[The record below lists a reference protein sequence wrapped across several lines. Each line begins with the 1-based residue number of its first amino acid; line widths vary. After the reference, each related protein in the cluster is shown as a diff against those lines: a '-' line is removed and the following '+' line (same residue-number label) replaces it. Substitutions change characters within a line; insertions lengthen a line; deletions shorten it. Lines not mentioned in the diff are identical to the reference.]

1 MPRHATVSRVTDDS
15 RLHELLHAA
24 SQGNRQAADELLPL
38 VYHELRR
45 MAQAA
50 LAHEAK
56 GRTLQPTALVHEAYL
71 RLVDVDQPQAWDG
84 RCHFFAAAAEAM
96 RRILVENARRKRRL
110 KRGGDLDR
118 IPLEGLDIAA
128 TAADE
133 QVLAVSEALDRLAA
147 HDPEAAELIKLRFF
161 VGLPNVEAAA
171 LLKIPERTAKR
182 RWSYARAW
190 LIADLQKS

>member
-56 GRTLQPTALVHEAYL
+56 GRTLQPTALVHEAWL
-71 RLVDVDQPQAWDG
+71 RLVENGDPGWDG
-84 RCHFFAAAAEAM
+84 RRHFVGAAARAM
-96 RRILVENARRKRRL
+96 RRILVDEARRREARKPSSEAHRTGL
-110 KRGGDLDR
+110 EEPAAPDSAVDPDAILDLDALLTE
-118 IPLEGLDIAA
+118 LE
-128 TAADE
+128 
-133 QVLAVSEALDRLAA
+133 QS
-147 HDPEAAELIKLRFF
+147 DPRRAEIIHLRFF
-161 VGLPNVEAAA
+161 AGLGNEETAQAMGLSVAT
-171 LLKIPERTAKR
+171 IEREWRFAKAILAR
-182 RWSYARAW
+182 R
-190 LIADLQKS
+190 LGD